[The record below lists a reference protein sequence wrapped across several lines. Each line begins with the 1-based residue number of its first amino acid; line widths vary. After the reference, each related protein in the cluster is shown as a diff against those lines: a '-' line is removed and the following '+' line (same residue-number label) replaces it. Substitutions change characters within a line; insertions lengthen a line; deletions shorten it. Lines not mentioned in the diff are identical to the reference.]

1 MGLCASCHLSH
12 LTTKDGR
19 LMTNWSTTVK
29 VINSGDGRLQ
39 EFKQPVMVSHVL
51 SGHPA
56 AFLCSSDT
64 MFVGCHVPQMPG
76 NEELQ
81 MGQIY
86 FLMPLSNSN
95 NPLSLHELCSLAIK
109 AGLAL
114 QTEA

>member
-1 MGLCASCHLSH
+1 MGLCASCHC
-12 LTTKDGR
+12 TTKQRR
-19 LMTNWSTTVK
+19 LMNNWSSTVK

-39 EFKQPVMVSHVL
+39 EFRQPIMASHVL
-51 SGHPA
+51 SGHPT

-81 MGQIY
+81 IGQIY

-95 NPLSLHELCSLAIK
+95 HPLSLQELCSLAVK
-109 AGLAL
+109 AGSAL
-114 QTEA
+114 QTEV